1 MRQAHIASHTERQTS
16 VIRRLTSSR
25 QNHRSL
31 LASQHLAYRNRVA
44 LWWSNIIRRLGLD
57 FDQLMQEL

>member
-1 MRQAHIASHTERQTS
+1 MRQANVASRTDCQTS

-25 QNHRSL
+25 QSHRSL

-44 LWWSNIIRRLGLD
+44 LWWSNIIRRLGMD
-57 FDQLMQEL
+57 FDQPMQEL

>member
-25 QNHRSL
+25 QSHRSL

-44 LWWSNIIRRLGLD
+44 PWWSDIIRRLGMD
-57 FDQLMQEL
+57 FGQPIQEL